1 MLVCSLEGVTQ
12 SRPAGVHRRLQ
23 VAAIETAVPQTDIVA
38 SSTCYF
44 AHHQFSSLDDVVVF
58 LQESGAGAALF
69 VEVLAGNHGV
79 QLRFLSLAE
88 TAR

>member
-1 MLVCSLEGVTQ
+1 MLVCSLESVTQ
-12 SRPAGVHRRLQ
+12 LRPAGVHGRLQ
-23 VAAIETAVPQTDIVA
+23 VAAIETAVSETDNVA
-38 SSTCYF
+38 SSMCDF
-44 AHHQFSSLDDVVVF
+44 NIINFF